1 MTKALIL
8 TMVRTVGAIMTSA
21 SAASMV
27 STTTALTSEQLP
39 VSKMLTIIYEDTTNF
54 SYFFQIG
61 PWCKEWNKCALPPP
75 FDAMAESIYESVN
88 DYDKEKRREVRKFL
102 HTIKRHIQ
110 DGLINCQF
118 ILDIFTLQEYRI
130 YCHHDIA

>member
-61 PWCKEWNKCALPPP
+61 P
-75 FDAMAESIYESVN
+75 
-88 DYDKEKRREVRKFL
+88 
-102 HTIKRHIQ
+102 
-110 DGLINCQF
+110 
-118 ILDIFTLQEYRI
+118 
-130 YCHHDIA
+130 